1 MLAII
6 IPYYKLTFFEA
17 TLKSLANQT
26 NKNFKVYIGDDN
38 SPENPI
44 KLLEHFR
51 GKFDFDYCK
60 FDTNLGS
67 ITLTKQWERC
77 VKLASNEE
85 WIMILGD
92 DDELDERVV
101 DEWYQNYQKFN
112 SKYNVVRFA
121 SQIQY
126 IESATLSTIF
136 RHPTTEFYKETYFKK
151 LKGISRSS
159 LSEYIFK
166 KDVYKKYG
174 FCNYPLAWNSDD
186 RAWFD
191 FSENKPIFSIN
202 TAIVKISISNKSI
215 SGIEENQRLKNES
228 LRRFYKF
235 LLFGKILNLEEKNEI
250 SNLYLKLPKEN
261 IDFYVRVYI
270 YGLKK
275 INRIKL

>member
-6 IPYYKLTFFEA
+6 IPYYKITFFEA

-38 SPENPI
+38 SPENPAN
-44 KLLEHFR
+44 LLDRFT
-51 GKFDFDYCK
+51 GKFEFEYHK

-67 ITLTKQWERC
+67 TSLTKQWERC
-77 VKLASNEE
+77 VKLASDEQ
-85 WIMILGD
+85 WIMLLGD
-92 DDELDERVV
+92 DDELDEKVV
-101 DEWYQNYQKFN
+101 NEWYQHYQKFN
-112 SKYNVVRFA
+112 YKYNVVRFA
-121 SQIQY
+121 SQVHY
-126 IESATLSTIF
+126 IESATFSNVFTY
-136 RHPTTEFYKETYFKK
+136 PETEFYKETYFKK

-174 FCNYPLAWNSDD
+174 FYNYPLAWNSDD

-202 TAIVKISISNKSI
+202 AAVVKISISNKSI

-228 LRRFYKF
+228 VSRFYEF
-235 LLFGKILNLEEKNEI
+235 LLLGTILNLKEKNEI
-250 SNLYLKLPKEN
+250 SNLYLQLPKEN
-261 IDFYVRVYI
+261 KDFFVRVYI
-270 YGLKK
+270 YLLKK
-275 INRIKL
+275 INKIKL